1 MTRKRT
7 YTFAGNDTK
16 GMMRTIEVK
25 SISPSD
31 AEKAAKRTLPN
42 PRLVKVG

>member
-7 YTFAGNDTK
+7 YVFAGNDHH
-16 GMMRTIEVK
+16 GLMRTIAVQ
-25 SISPSD
+25 SQSPSD
-31 AEKAAKRTLPN
+31 AEKAAKRTLTN